1 MTGQAWEEIDKV
13 KHSVRLDENR
23 VTEVQAAVQNSV
35 QKVNTEIT
43 YLHEQLAARQ
53 STDCAIPSKEL
64 PVMAV
69 GVESSSQLNS
79 ELAAIAGNYHMAI
92 VMLIIVGMPSHPY
105 APHAQPI
112 SFFSLLSPAQ

>member
-1 MTGQAWEEIDKV
+1 
-13 KHSVRLDENR
+13 
-23 VTEVQAAVQNSV
+23 
-35 QKVNTEIT
+35 
-43 YLHEQLAARQ
+43 
-53 STDCAIPSKEL
+53 
-64 PVMAV
+64 MAV

-105 APHAQPI
+105 APHAQTI